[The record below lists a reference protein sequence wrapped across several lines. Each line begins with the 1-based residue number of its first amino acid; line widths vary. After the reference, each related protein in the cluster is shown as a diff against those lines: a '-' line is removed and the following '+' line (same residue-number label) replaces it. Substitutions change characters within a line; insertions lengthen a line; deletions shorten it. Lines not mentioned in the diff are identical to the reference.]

1 MDFTNITS
9 YLLLLRT
16 EAIEQ
21 LHYSHTYWTFLLP
34 LVLIAADIVSGWIQ
48 ATINST
54 WDSTKMRKGL
64 FRKTL
69 EILAIVVLFVV
80 GLAFSLPALPWFAS
94 IYVVFM
100 EGVSILENLDLA
112 GIPVPIWLVKKLKK
126 TMETMTE
133 GEDGS
138 QGH

>member
-1 MDFTNITS
+1 MDFTNFTH
-9 YLLLLRT
+9 YLLSLRT

-80 GLAFSLPALPWFAS
+80 GLAFSLPAMPWFAS

-133 GEDGS
+133 GEAES
-138 QGH
+138 K

>member
-1 MDFTNITS
+1 MDFTNFTH
-9 YLLLLRT
+9 YLLSLRT

-34 LVLIAADIVSGWIQ
+34 LALIAADIVSGWIQ

-133 GEDGS
+133 GEAES
-138 QGH
+138 K

>member
-1 MDFTNITS
+1 MDYITNITS
-9 YLLLLRT
+9 YLLSLRT

-112 GIPVPIWLVKKLKK
+112 GIPVPVWIIKRLKK
-126 TMETMTE
+126 TMQDMT
-133 GEDGS
+133 DGTDN
-138 QGH
+138 

>member
-1 MDFTNITS
+1 MDYITNITS
-9 YLLLLRT
+9 YLLSLRT

-126 TMETMTE
+126 TMQDMT
-133 GEDGS
+133 DG
-138 QGH
+138 QDK

>member
-1 MDFTNITS
+1 MDFINNFILS
-9 YLLLLRT
+9 YRT
-16 EAIEQ
+16 EIMDE

-126 TMETMTE
+126 TMQDMT
-133 GEDGS
+133 DGTE
-138 QGH
+138 

>member
-1 MDFTNITS
+1 MDFTIFTS
-9 YLLLLRT
+9 YLLSLRT

-126 TMETMTE
+126 TMQDMT
-133 GEDGS
+133 DGTDR
-138 QGH
+138 